1 MPDSSTPYR
10 GRFAPSPT
18 GPLHI
23 GSLIAALASCLDARA
38 QQGSW
43 LVRMDDLDPP
53 REEPGAADS
62 ILQSL
67 RCHALHWDE
76 DILYQSHRSS
86 SYQKALDTLQAKGLL
101 FVCDCPRTQLDA
113 NGNCSGGCRCRQTD
127 ITGPAALRVRL
138 PKGSI
143 IHFTDQLQ
151 GQQTLASG
159 LPINDF
165 VVRRKDNLYA
175 YQLAVV
181 VDDAAQGI
189 NHVVRG
195 SDLLDTT
202 AKQVFLQQQLGY
214 PTPAYRHL
222 PVITNSL
229 GQKFSKQTH
238 ARPLDN
244 DVAADNLRLAL
255 SFLNQP
261 DPPPGPL
268 QPAEILSFAINHW
281 QRDRIPARAAIDAA
295 TIGVT

>member
-18 GPLHI
+18 GPLHL

-43 LVRMDDLDPP
+43 LVRIDDLDPP
-53 REEPGAADS
+53 REESGATAS

-76 DILYQSHRSS
+76 DILYQSHRSLA
-86 SYQKALDTLQAKGLL
+86 YQKVLDTLQATGLL
-101 FVCDCPRTQLDA
+101 FACDCPRVKLDA
-113 NGNCSGGCRCRQTD
+113 NGNCGGGCRRRQTG
-127 ITGPAALRVRL
+127 ITGPAALRAHL
-138 PKGSI
+138 SEGSVI
-143 IHFTDQLQ
+143 RFTDQLQ

-159 LPINDF
+159 QPINDF
-165 VVRRKDNLYA
+165 VVRRRDGLNA

-214 PTPAYRHL
+214 PTPVYCHL

-238 ARPLDN
+238 APPLN
-244 DVAADNLRLAL
+244 DDAAAGNLRLAL

-261 DPPPGPL
+261 EPPPGLL
-268 QPAEILSFAINHW
+268 QPADILTFATTHW
-281 QRDRIPARAAIDAA
+281 QRDEIPARAAIDAA
-295 TIGVT
+295 AIGVT

>member
-1 MPDSSTPYR
+1 MPGSSTPYR

-18 GPLHI
+18 GPLHL
-23 GSLIAALASCLDARA
+23 GSLIAALASYLDARA

-43 LVRMDDLDPP
+43 LVRIDDLDPP
-53 REEPGAADS
+53 REEPGAAAG

-67 RCHALHWDE
+67 RCHGLHWDE
-76 DILYQSHRSS
+76 DILYQSQRSLP
-86 SYQKALDTLQAKGLL
+86 YQQALDTLQAKGLL
-101 FVCDCPRTQLDA
+101 FACDCTRTQLDA
-113 NGNCSGGCRCRQTD
+113 NGNCGSGCCRRQTD
-127 ITGPAALRVRL
+127 ITGPAALRVHL
-138 PKGSI
+138 PKGSVI
-143 IHFTDQLQ
+143 RFTDQLQ

-159 LPINDF
+159 QPINDF
-165 VVRRKDNLYA
+165 VVRRRDGLNA

-214 PTPAYRHL
+214 PTPVYCHL

-244 DVAADNLRLAL
+244 DVAAGNLRLAL
-255 SFLNQP
+255 SFLDQP
-261 DPPPGPL
+261 DPPPGLL
-268 QPAEILSFAINHW
+268 QPAAILTFATTHW

>member
-18 GPLHI
+18 GPLHL

-38 QQGSW
+38 QRGSW
-43 LVRMDDLDPP
+43 LVRIDDLDPP
-53 REEPGAADS
+53 REEPGAAAG

-76 DILYQSHRSS
+76 DILYQSQRSLP
-86 SYQKALDTLQAKGLL
+86 YQNVLDTLQSKGLL
-101 FVCDCPRTQLDA
+101 FACDCTRAQLDA
-113 NGNCSGGCRCRQTD
+113 NGNCGGDCRRRQTD
-127 ITGPAALRVRL
+127 ITGPAALRAHL
-138 PKGSI
+138 SKGSVI
-143 IHFTDQLQ
+143 RFTDQLQ

-159 LPINDF
+159 QPINDF
-165 VVRRKDNLYA
+165 VVRRKDGLNA

-202 AKQVFLQQQLGY
+202 AKQVFLQQQLDY
-214 PTPAYRHL
+214 PTPVYCHL

-238 ARPLDN
+238 ARPLD
-244 DVAADNLRLAL
+244 DDAAAGNLRLAL
-255 SFLNQP
+255 SFLDQP
-261 DPPPGPL
+261 APPSDL
-268 QPAEILSFAINHW
+268 LLPAEILTFATTHW